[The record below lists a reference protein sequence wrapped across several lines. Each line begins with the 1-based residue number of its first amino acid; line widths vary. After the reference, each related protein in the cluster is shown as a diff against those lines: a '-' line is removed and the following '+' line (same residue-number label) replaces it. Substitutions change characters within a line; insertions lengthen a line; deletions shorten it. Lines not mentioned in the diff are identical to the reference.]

1 MFESFQA
8 LSWTGLVSAMLVFG
22 FAPRFVLRLIV
33 LAFHRDDPRREELLA
48 ELHAVPR
55 LERPLWV
62 AEQLELALCD
72 GIWERIVWAATGRI
86 IHRWHLTSGVESNRA
101 TPETFWIPSDEDK
114 DLLEVGDHVKLNFGM
129 RDGWGERM
137 WVRIEKIGPT
147 RLVGSLCNQPLGIPR
162 LKADQRIRFTLDDI
176 IDVDYAPPGDAVR
189 DQEEHDDAA

>member
-22 FAPRFVLRLIV
+22 FAPRLVLRFIV

-48 ELHAVPR
+48 ELYAVPR

-62 AEQLELALCD
+62 AEQLELALCE

-86 IHRWHLTSGVESNRA
+86 IHRWHLTSGVESNRT

-137 WVRIEKIGPT
+137 WVRIEKVGPR

-162 LKADQRIRFTLDDI
+162 LKPDQRIRFTRDDI
-176 IDVDYAPPGDAVR
+176 IDFEYATPSDA
-189 DQEEHDDAA
+189 DHDEEAHDDAA